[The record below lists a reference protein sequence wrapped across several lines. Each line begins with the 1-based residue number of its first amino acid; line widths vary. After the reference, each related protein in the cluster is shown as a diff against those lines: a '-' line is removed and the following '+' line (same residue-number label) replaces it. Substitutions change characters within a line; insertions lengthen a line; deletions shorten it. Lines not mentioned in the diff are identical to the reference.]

1 MQEMQEIQ
9 NLDLALFSLLFGLV
23 YIYKE
28 EIKLKTS
35 GKSKQ
40 DFTRLQ
46 KFGLVPLTDM
56 EKMFYNIL
64 DISNWYCFLFGFAF
78 VLLA

>member
-28 EIKLKTS
+28 EIKLKT
-35 GKSKQ
+35 
-40 DFTRLQ
+40 
-46 KFGLVPLTDM
+46 FGLVPLTDM

-64 DISNWYCFLFGFAF
+64 DISHWYCFVFGFAF

>member
-1 MQEMQEIQ
+1 MQ

-28 EIKLKTS
+28 EIKAKT
-35 GKSKQ
+35 
-40 DFTRLQ
+40 
-46 KFGLVPLTDM
+46 FGLVPLTDM